1 MALSTSFQSTPKSHT
16 FSWTFNLRLS
26 SSPGVAITLQWHIT
40 VAKHYITLK
49 GTAANSMG
57 EKQTHQSKE
66 RSERPVNMNFPES
79 HGPLPAVR
87 LETAASVRAVGTAA
101 EILKGWPR
109 AGEPTLP
116 RAHFA
121 VRHLC
126 PRTDRA
132 TRAGAS
138 SGRTARPVIKAR
150 AGITPSGR
158 RKGDKT
164 RPPQPPRPEVSAHCA
179 VSDAL

>member
-1 MALSTSFQSTPKSHT
+1 MYCFKAIQYNKRRWNKEEILWLTRVIKNGTVSYNLALSTSFQSTPKSHT

-26 SSPGVAITLQWHIT
+26 SSPAVAITLQWHIT

-101 EILKGWPR
+101 EI
-109 AGEPTLP
+109 
-116 RAHFA
+116 
-121 VRHLC
+121 
-126 PRTDRA
+126 
-132 TRAGAS
+132 
-138 SGRTARPVIKAR
+138 
-150 AGITPSGR
+150 
-158 RKGDKT
+158 
-164 RPPQPPRPEVSAHCA
+164 
-179 VSDAL
+179 